1 MLRPPSSSSTLRA
14 DMLNQT
20 GATKTLF
27 QRQGRTQCKTR
38 KMKIFIIIITTI
50 VCILHP
56 AFAKEKQQETC
67 SRECGDYIKWSYH
80 ADCETAGPSQWASM
94 KEHGKMKFPSC
105 NPLATGS
112 QSPINID
119 CANTIE
125 GVSGNMV
132 LDGERKYKVL
142 NNGHTIQANIEKD
155 QTSNPLTTTTNLP
168 SRLEA
173 MEPSLPARLQ
183 KESDAN
189 TIYKV
194 AQFYIHWQKEGD
206 DLAGSEHSINGNFS
220 PMEL

>member
-1 MLRPPSSSSTLRA
+1 MF
-14 DMLNQT
+14 NQA
-20 GATKTLF
+20 GAAKALCKRQVCT
-27 QRQGRTQCKTR
+27 QREPM
-38 KMKIFIIIITTI
+38 KMKLFVFLITAL
-50 VCILHP
+50 VCMLHP
-56 AFAKEKQQETC
+56 AFAKEKHHETC

-94 KEHGKMKFPSC
+94 KEHGKIKFPSC

-112 QSPINID
+112 QSPIDID
-119 CANTIE
+119 CANTLE

-132 LDGERKYKVL
+132 LDGERKYKIL

-155 QTSNPLTTTTNLP
+155 QTKNPLTTTTNLP

-173 MEPSLPARLQ
+173 MEPSPPSRLQ
-183 KESDAN
+183 KESD

-194 AQFYIHWQKEGD
+194 AQFHIHWQKEGD

>member
-1 MLRPPSSSSTLRA
+1 MPSSSSSTLRP
-14 DMLNQT
+14 DMLNQVV
-20 GATKTLF
+20 AAKALF
-27 QRQGRTQCKTR
+27 QRQGRTQCKTK
-38 KMKIFIIIITTI
+38 KMKIFIILITTI
-50 VCILHP
+50 VCISHP
-56 AFAKEKQQETC
+56 AIAEEKHHETC

-194 AQFYIHWQKEGD
+194 AQFHIHWQKEGD